1 MSEEKKNKS
10 IIYSSLNYGL
20 ITLKSV
26 FWNDLEE
33 FKEKDFWKMKI
44 IKFKIYTGYYQGKF
58 AIFGIS
64 ITRRNLLTGEIIE
77 KTHKVNRDFLD
88 TKEFEIK
95 PGEYLT
101 DFHIRLPS
109 ENEYI
114 SQLGYS
120 TKKSKFLFPEKSDDG
135 EERPVDQN
143 GGQYVIVGTFGCLN
157 EKLDAIGCLFIP
169 YKDLITQRTYFPF
182 FILRYIIKKNPKFK
196 EEWDKKCKDLAIE
209 YQYIWKFIN
218 LPNSI
223 FSFILQ
229 YCIE

>member
-26 FWNDLEE
+26 FWNDLED

-44 IKFKIYTGYYQGKF
+44 IKFKIYAGDYQGKF

-64 ITRRNLLTGEIIE
+64 ITRRNVLTGEIIE
-77 KTHKVNRDFLD
+77 KTHKVNRDFQD

-101 DFHIRLPS
+101 DFHIRLAS

-135 EERPVDQN
+135 EERPVDHN

-157 EKLDAIGCLFIP
+157 EKLDAIGCLLIP

-218 LPNSI
+218 LPKSI